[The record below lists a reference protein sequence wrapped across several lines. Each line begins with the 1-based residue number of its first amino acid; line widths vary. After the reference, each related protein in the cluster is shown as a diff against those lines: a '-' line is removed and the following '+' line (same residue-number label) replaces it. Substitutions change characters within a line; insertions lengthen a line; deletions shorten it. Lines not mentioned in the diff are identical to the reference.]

1 MYALNLPTF
10 DAKIRKTPNGLEIF
24 DPLRR
29 KYVSLTPEE
38 WVRQHFVHYLISEKG
53 YPASL
58 MANETMI
65 RLNSLTKR
73 CDTVVYDNSLR
84 PVVICEFKKP
94 DIEITQQVFDQVVRY
109 NIVLKVKYL
118 IVSNGMSHYCCKMN
132 YEDMSFDYFCKHM
145 LQYIEEWI
153 TTNGDI
159 EPKNITAISERLL
172 NTYIY
177 IQLQNMDKKKYS
189 LPKL

>member
-1 MYALNLPTF
+1 MYTLNLPTF
-10 DAKIRKTPNGLEIF
+10 DTKIRKKPDGLEIF

-29 KYVSLTPEE
+29 KYVSMTPEE

-58 MANETMI
+58 MANEAMI

-73 CDTVVYDNSLR
+73 CDTVVYDNNLQ

-94 DIEITQQVFDQVVRY
+94 DVKITQQVFDQVMRY

-118 IVSNGMSHYCCKMN
+118 IVSNGMSHYCCRMN
-132 YEDMSFDYFCKHM
+132 YGEMKFDY
-145 LQYIEEWI
+145 LREIPEYGE
-153 TTNGDI
+153 
-159 EPKNITAISERLL
+159 L
-172 NTYIY
+172 
-177 IQLQNMDKKKYS
+177 
-189 LPKL
+189 

>member
-1 MYALNLPTF
+1 MYALNLPSF
-10 DAKIRKTPNGLEIF
+10 DAKIRKTNNGLEVF

-29 KYVSLTPEE
+29 KYVSMTPEE

-58 MANETMI
+58 MANEAMI
-65 RLNSLTKR
+65 KLNSLTKR
-73 CDTVVYDNSLR
+73 CDTVAYNNQLE
-84 PVVICEFKKP
+84 PLVICEFKKP

-132 YEDMSFDYFCKHM
+132 YDDMSFDY
-145 LQYIEEWI
+145 LQEIPEYI
-153 TTNGDI
+153 
-159 EPKNITAISERLL
+159 
-172 NTYIY
+172 
-177 IQLQNMDKKKYS
+177 S
-189 LPKL
+189 L

>member
-1 MYALNLPTF
+1 MSSNG
-10 DAKIRKTPNGLEIF
+10 TPSCLAVAIATS
-24 DPLRR
+24 
-29 KYVSLTPEE
+29 SLVLHPYPVMVFFIVEGG
-38 WVRQHFVHYLISEKG
+38 ISEKG

-58 MANETMI
+58 MANEAMI

-132 YEDMSFDYFCKHM
+132 YEDMSFDY
-145 LQYIEEWI
+145 LQEIPEY
-153 TTNGDI
+153 GD
-159 EPKNITAISERLL
+159 L
-172 NTYIY
+172 
-177 IQLQNMDKKKYS
+177 
-189 LPKL
+189 